1 MPRKR
6 GYDWQPSARAAEEA
20 VSAAQQFIATLTPPE
35 REDHK
40 LLLGLIEGQTE
51 ALELLDDSAEYYKQL
66 KLLIEQIEARL
77 KRLRAKADKAKEF
90 CRKIADAIQLPDS
103 VERPFYLAG
112 YDEDPPHAL
121 IIDESRLPRHVLRPD
136 KRDITAKLKRG
147 DTIHGAVLNN
157 PGSKHFVLRF
167 Q

>member
-6 GYDWQPSARAAEEA
+6 GYDWQPSARAAEDA
-20 VSAAQQFIATLTPPE
+20 VSAAQQFLATFTPQE

-40 LLLGLIEGQTE
+40 LLLGLIEGQTK
-51 ALELLDDSAEYYKQL
+51 ALELLDDGAEYYKQL

-90 CRKIADAIQLPDS
+90 CRKIADAVQLPDR

-112 YDEDPPHAL
+112 YDED
-121 IIDESRLPRHVLRPD
+121 
-136 KRDITAKLKRG
+136 
-147 DTIHGAVLNN
+147 
-157 PGSKHFVLRF
+157 
-167 Q
+167 

>member
-6 GYDWQPSARAAEEA
+6 GYDWQPSAKAAEEA
-20 VSAAQQFIATLTPPE
+20 VSAAQQLVATLTPEE

-40 LLLGLIEGQTE
+40 LLVDLIEGQTDV
-51 ALELLDDSAEYYKQL
+51 LELLDDTADYYKQL

-77 KRLRAKADKAKEF
+77 KRLRAKADKAKDF
-90 CRKIADAIQLPDS
+90 CRKIADAAQLPDRL
-103 VERPFYLAG
+103 ERPFYLAS
-112 YDEDPPHAL
+112 YAEDPQRAHVVDEAL
-121 IIDESRLPRHVLRPD
+121 LPRDVLRPD
-136 KRDITAKLKRG
+136 MRDITAKLKRG
-147 DTIHGAVLNN
+147 EPVPGAILNN